1 MEWWIL
7 TFLSQWWF
15 RHFKDP
21 KNTCLPVVGHGT
33 TFLTYFKLQILQ
45 NASNRDFIAI
55 LTFSNHLNRLRSFKM
70 LQSLVSSLT
79 RSNTCNKHAGC
90 KRKAIWSKQS
100 AVTLQFFFF
109 EGDPIQ
115 PTSNP
120 VATGSCHGC
129 CYYQAGAPPR
139 RTKEFVLANS
149 GCLFLRDLTTCPWRI
164 CCHSFESNNIQGGS

>member
-1 MEWWIL
+1 
-7 TFLSQWWF
+7 
-15 RHFKDP
+15 
-21 KNTCLPVVGHGT
+21 
-33 TFLTYFKLQILQ
+33 
-45 NASNRDFIAI
+45 
-55 LTFSNHLNRLRSFKM
+55 M
-70 LQSLVSSLT
+70 LQSLVLSLT

-164 CCHSFESNNIQGGS
+164 CCHSFESNNIQGGPACSGMLDRDWLRPCRGVTNPHVNWKPVKKLVVLRI